1 MELKNLSME
10 ELASYVCTELKKK
23 DINVVLSGGSCM
35 ELYTNEL
42 YSSYDIDFVMKYT
55 YSQKLIEQTMV
66 ELGFKIEGKY
76 YILEESQFFIEILT
90 PPVAVGDQF
99 LSEFATRNT
108 KVGTL
113 TLLTANDCVKDRLC
127 GCFYHDDKMCFE
139 HALAVGHKNSIDKD
153 ELRNWAANEDKAM
166 QVGVNRFLDI
176 LNMLENQT
184 EENIKIFLNQFCQE
198 EIIDINTD
206 IGKQDF
212 IDLLAQTYSGKILLS
227 TYTKNELIDFLK

>member
-10 ELASYVCTELKKK
+10 ELASFVCSELKKK

-42 YSSYDIDFVMKYT
+42 YSSYDIDFVMKYF
-55 YSQKLIEQTMV
+55 YSQKIIEQTMV

-127 GCFYHDDKMCFE
+127 GCFYHDDKTCFE

-153 ELRNWAANEDKAM
+153 ELRNWATNEDKAM

>member
-113 TLLTANDCVKDRLC
+113 TLLTADDCVKDRLC
-127 GCFYHDDKMCFE
+127 GCFYHDDKTCFE

-184 EENIKIFLNQFCQE
+184 EENIKIFLKQFCQE

>member
-127 GCFYHDDKMCFE
+127 GCFYHDDKTCFE

-166 QVGVNRFLDI
+166 QEGVNRFLDI
-176 LNMLENQT
+176 LNMLENPT
-184 EENIKIFLNQFCQE
+184 EENIKIFLKQFCQE

-227 TYTKNELIDFLK
+227 TYSKNELIDFLK

>member
-127 GCFYHDDKMCFE
+127 GCFYHDDKTCFE

>member
-10 ELASYVCTELKKK
+10 ELASYVCTELNKK

-127 GCFYHDDKMCFE
+127 GCFYHDDKTCFE

-166 QVGVNRFLDI
+166 QEGVNRFLDI

-212 IDLLAQTYSGKILLS
+212 IDLLSQTYSGKILLS